1 MANAKLRS
9 LWGLFCTFFKAGTF
23 TFAGGLAML
32 PVIEKDVVEHYGFMD
47 KDQFLEYATL
57 SQTLPGVIALNCAS
71 FVGRHVAG
79 TMGMLAAGLGSTIS
93 AFILMLA
100 ATIAIQFIPQAGPAL
115 GAMRA
120 IRAASSALVLSAAWS
135 LGQRNLK
142 SAFALVVMLAIF
154 ALVVVFDVSAPL
166 CVLLAGLAGYLYQRF
181 RPKKAAGEANQ
192 GAAKG
197 GEGK

>member
-1 MANAKLRS
+1 MANTKLRS

-32 PVIEKDVVEHYGFMD
+32 PVIEKDVVERYGFMD
-47 KDQFLEYATL
+47 KDQFFEYATL

-79 TMGMLAAGLGSTIS
+79 TPGMLVAGLGSTIS

-100 ATIAIQFIPQAGPAL
+100 ATIAIQFIPQAGPAM
-115 GAMRA
+115 GAMQA

-135 LGQRNLK
+135 LG
-142 SAFALVVMLAIF
+142 
-154 ALVVVFDVSAPL
+154 
-166 CVLLAGLAGYLYQRF
+166 
-181 RPKKAAGEANQ
+181 
-192 GAAKG
+192 
-197 GEGK
+197 